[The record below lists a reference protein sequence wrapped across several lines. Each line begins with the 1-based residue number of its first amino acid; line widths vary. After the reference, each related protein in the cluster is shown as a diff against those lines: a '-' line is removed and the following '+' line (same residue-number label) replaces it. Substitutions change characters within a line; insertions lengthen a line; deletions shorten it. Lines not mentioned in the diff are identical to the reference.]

1 MRTITARTRR
11 TVGAVFWMYSGRLI
25 GLAWAILLTH
35 ELGIADFGR
44 YAVALAVSTLIAVP
58 LDHYFVVRA
67 PRVPDEVFL
76 SERTTRVLVASVL
89 LALGAVAMGGNLLS
103 GFLIARAGAEIAFN
117 AVKSYRIRHG
127 FPNRANRL
135 DTSRQIF
142 SITLAVSYLLIAPHP
157 TLGRTCFAYLV
168 GYSPAIVV
176 ALWEMLGHRPTRPV
190 FDSHTRAIIGESFA
204 ASAFA
209 QADVILVGVAATNS
223 VAGYYAF
230 GTQAAWALAGIG
242 QVYSYTFHDS
252 LRASGGKV
260 SSGPPLR
267 MTTLLSLA
275 TAVMAIGMAI
285 ILAIIGQPHELW
297 TMFLVM
303 APVAA
308 LRTFSAI
315 FTTVLVLQRRDMFR
329 LMTTIVALTV
339 KLGLVL
345 VLAHYG
351 SVAVALAALAGE
363 VVMATAYRTAVARSV
378 GRPPED
384 PNA

>member
-1 MRTITARTRR
+1 MRTFSPRVRR
-11 TVGAVFWMYSGRLI
+11 TLGAVFWTYSGRLI
-25 GLAWAILLTH
+25 GLAWAILLAH

-67 PRVPDEVFL
+67 PRVTDALFL
-76 SERTTRVLVASVL
+76 SERTTRVLIASVL
-89 LALGAVAMGGNLLS
+89 LVLGVLAMGNNLLS
-103 GFLIARAGAEIAFN
+103 GFLIGRSGAEIAFN
-117 AVKSYRIRHG
+117 AVKSYRIRRG

-135 DTSRQIF
+135 DTGRQIL
-142 SITLAVSYLLIAPHP
+142 SIALAASYLLLASQP
-157 TLGRTCFAYLV
+157 TLGRTCLAYLL

-176 ALWEMLGHRPTRPV
+176 AVWEMAGQRPSRPV

-209 QADVILVGVAATNS
+209 QADVILVGVVATNT

-230 GTQAAWALAGIG
+230 GSQAAWALAGIG

-252 LRASGGKV
+252 LRASGGEV
-260 SSGPPLR
+260 STGPPIR
-267 MTTLLSLA
+267 MTTLLSLS
-275 TAVMAIGMAI
+275 TAGMALGMAAV
-285 ILAIIGQPHELW
+285 LAVIGQPHALW

-315 FTTVLVLQRRDMFR
+315 FTTVLVLQRKDMFR
-329 LMTTIVALTV
+329 LATTVVALTV

-345 VLAHYG
+345 AIARLG
-351 SVAVALAALAGE
+351 SVEAALAALAGE
-363 VVMATAYRTAVARSV
+363 VVMATAYRSAVARSV
-378 GRPPED
+378 GRPGV
-384 PNA
+384 AA